1 MELLSRSGNW
11 SLFVE
16 LTFWH
21 SHDCKLDTLGAS
33 WYALTL
39 PRPGLFTFLGQ
50 LRRIGVVSPIYYFL
64 YYISTPIE
72 NLKASDMRLGRM
84 NYALAV
90 LPTLILAYYIP
101 AYAMFHW
108 STLSGRESWLFIW
121 QMFPAWIS
129 FTAMLLSSLIP
140 DTTVS
145 DRFESPNRDMPVI
158 QYTIGTLITV
168 SSTVWLFTC
177 ISTILQNE
185 FPSVFV
191 PDSLTSQTTN
201 FAAFTQEF
209 LKFDEIFLFGN
220 TFLWLGYLFWD
231 LKHAGMLKTT
241 WIQLL
246 AYLIGSVL
254 LLGPGATAGL
264 GWLWRENILVN
275 KRHRDA
281 VTQNRLIERK
291 GDLGKQKDD
300 WGGSRQISVLVTGIL
315 L

>member
-1 MELLSRSGNW
+1 
-11 SLFVE
+11 
-16 LTFWH
+16 
-21 SHDCKLDTLGAS
+21 
-33 WYALTL
+33 
-39 PRPGLFTFLGQ
+39 LFTFLGQ
-50 LRRIGVVSPIYYFL
+50 LRGIGVVSPIYYFL

-84 NYALAV
+84 NYALAI

-121 QMFPAWIS
+121 QMFPGWIS

-300 WGGSRQISVLVTGIL
+300 
-315 L
+315 